1 MRAYGQEHTGAIE
14 MREST
19 VWPEKQMREEVQTHR
34 GVESWREVG
43 RITLYIYLD
52 GRRVSRKANGRI

>member
-1 MRAYGQEHTGAIE
+1 

-19 VWPEKQMREEVQTHR
+19 VWPEKQMGAEVQTHR